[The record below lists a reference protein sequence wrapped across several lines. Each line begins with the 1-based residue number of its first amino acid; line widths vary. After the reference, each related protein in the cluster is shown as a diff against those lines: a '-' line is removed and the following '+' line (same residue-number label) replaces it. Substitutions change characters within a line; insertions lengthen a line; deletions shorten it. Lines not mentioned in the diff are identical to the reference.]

1 MTLAAKSSTHP
12 AQDSAAAT
20 GEPSAPQAHVWRGH
34 ELFQA
39 GRFDEALVAY
49 DKARNLAEAW
59 FGRARTLKHL
69 QRRDEAVSAY
79 HQALAKGGDA
89 EVIQFSLAS
98 LGAAPIP
105 VAAPRRLISSVYDQ
119 HSDHYDSHMIGTLKY
134 RIPQILFDELA
145 RHLPSQALDVLDLGC
160 GTGLMGARLRPL
172 ARTLT
177 GVDLSPKMLDIAR
190 RRQIYDN
197 LACGELVEFLRTL
210 DKKFDLVVAADV
222 FVYFGDLSGVFR
234 EARAALRGGG
244 LFGFSIEA
252 SEEHEFVL
260 RSNLRFAHS
269 RAHIRRLAQ
278 DHGFVLQAMEPSVL
292 RQEGEH
298 DAAGYLAVLR
308 CS

>member
-1 MTLAAKSSTHP
+1 MTIAAESSTHP
-12 AQDSAAAT
+12 AQDSTAAS
-20 GEPSAPQAHVWRGH
+20 GDPSTPQAHVWRGH

-39 GRFDEALVAY
+39 GRFHEALVSY

-79 HQALAKGGDA
+79 HQALSKGGDA

-98 LGAAPIP
+98 LGAAPVP
-105 VAAPRRLISSVYDQ
+105 VAAPKRLISSVYDQ
-119 HSDHYDSHMIGTLKY
+119 HSDHYDSHMIRTLKY
-134 RIPQILFDELA
+134 RIPDFLFDELA
-145 RHLPSQALDVLDLGC
+145 RQVPSQALDILDLGC

-177 GVDLSPKMLDIAR
+177 GVDLSPKMLDVAR

-197 LACGELVEFLRTL
+197 LACGELIEFLRTQ
-210 DKKFDLVVAADV
+210 DRKFDLVVAADV
-222 FVYFGDLSGVFR
+222 FVYFGNLSGVFH

-252 SEEHEFVL
+252 SEQHEFVL
-260 RSNLRFAHS
+260 RPNLRYAHS
-269 RAHIRRLAQ
+269 PAHIRRLAQ
-278 DHGFVLQAMEPSVL
+278 DHGFVLQTIEPSVL
-292 RQEGEH
+292 RQEGGD

-308 CS
+308 RA